1 MPVPFRTYGEGLLVI
16 DGDSVRGES
25 ADSGS
30 GQAGS
35 DLTLSGGVGDGAG
48 RGGDVVVSPGPS
60 GAGSANKGLVLLA
73 TENDASGSDTGGV
86 VIYTQSG
93 SFAGSGWH
101 HRTYV
106 VDVPADASG
115 TPVDLFIVPGPGASG
130 ENVKVRAW
138 VTVHVAASI
147 PTAMTKIVEASFTRS
162 GSSLF
167 KIGGDLTD
175 QREVLGATSADMVL
189 AVSSTD
195 VAIQCTPDALQASN
209 WSFLIEWQ
217 RGNTAP

>member
-1 MPVPFRTYGEGLLVI
+1 M
-16 DGDSVRGES
+16 
-25 ADSGS
+25 
-30 GQAGS
+30 
-35 DLTLSGGVGDGAG
+35 
-48 RGGDVVVSPGPS
+48 
-60 GAGSANKGLVLLA
+60 A
-73 TENDASGSDTGGV
+73 TENDTSGSDTGGV
-86 VIYTQSG
+86 VIYTQLG
-93 SFAGSGWH
+93 SYGLSGWH
-101 HRTYV
+101 HRTFV
-106 VDVPADASG
+106 VDVPASR
-115 TPVDLFIVPGPGASG
+115 TPLDLFIVPGPGASG

-195 VAIQCTPDALQASN
+195 VAIQCTPDNSQASN

-217 RGNTAP
+217 RGNSSP